1 MIKAALQ
8 YLLDKAR
15 PELVECDG
23 RKYST
28 SQLNPMLEPTPKVLS
43 INTLTGL
50 RDYLETNKDR
60 LNHDDLL
67 VHVKSARE
75 VLLYHRISGPFEQR
89 TCFLEVDHK
98 QPEFPFGTYL
108 DIEKFIVELQAKIVP
123 DDTTANILQIVG
135 NLTDGVVNT
144 FADDGIT
151 QQVTSKSGVGRV
163 VNAAIPNPVIL
174 SPRRT
179 FAEIEQPEGRFILR
193 LKSGQGESKPTAALF
208 EADGGM
214 WQLDAIKRI
223 QTWLRCDDGIPEEV
237 AVIA

>member
-1 MIKAALQ
+1 MLKEAIQFLME
-8 YLLDKAR
+8 KAR
-15 PELVECDG
+15 PELVECEG
-23 RKYST
+23 RQYST
-28 SQLNPMLEPTPKVLS
+28 NQLIPMLEPTPRVLS

-60 LNHDDLL
+60 LNYDDLL
-67 VHVKSARE
+67 IHVKSAKE
-75 VLLYHRISGPFEQR
+75 VLLYHRIAGPFEQR

-98 QPEFPFGTYL
+98 QPEFPFGSYL

-123 DDTTANILQIVG
+123 DDTTATILQVVG

-151 QQVTSKSGVGRV
+151 QQVASKTGIGRV
-163 VNAAIPNPVIL
+163 VNATIPNPVVL
-174 SPRRT
+174 CPRRT
-179 FAEIEQPEGRFILR
+179 FAEVDQPEGRFILR
-193 LKSGQGESKPTAALF
+193 LKSGQGETKPTAALF

-223 QTWLRCDDGIPEEV
+223 QAWLRCCEGMPEEV